1 MKYYLLFAWRNL
13 WRNKRRT
20 LLAAASIFFAV
31 LLALIMRSMQ
41 LGQYDYMVDT
51 SVSFYT
57 GYLQVQG
64 NGYWEDRS
72 FDESFTPTD
81 SLYAQL
87 RRHPNITIINPRVES
102 IALISLG
109 LETRITPI
117 IGIDPE
123 MENNITG
130 LKKRIIKGRYLT
142 DSSQGI
148 MISEG
153 LADRLRARIGDTLIV
168 FGQGY
173 QGVTAAD
180 QLVVEGIIL
189 FPIPQLNNAMSFLS
203 LSKAQE
209 LFNTTGRIT
218 SLVMMVDNA
227 NKVKSIQSEISASI
241 DPQLVVMNWE
251 QMSPELVQGIE
262 ADNASGVI
270 MLGILYVVIGFGVFG
285 TVMMMTIE
293 RTREFGLLI
302 ALGMTRK
309 KLLIVTTI
317 ETLFVSFLGAILGM
331 IGAFPIILYYS
342 LYPIRLTGEYAQ
354 AYLSYGLEPIVPLL
368 LEPSIFWSQTAAVF
382 VLALFASLYP
392 MFFIRKIQPVSAIQ
406 GRGGV
411 R

>member
-13 WRNKRRT
+13 WRNRRRT
-20 LLAAASIFFAV
+20 MLAAASIFFAV
-31 LLALIMRSMQ
+31 LLALVMRAMQ

-64 NGYWEDRS
+64 KGYWEDRS
-72 FDESFTPTD
+72 FDESFTPTE
-81 SLYAQL
+81 SLQAML
-87 RRHPNITIINPRVES
+87 RKHPRITIIDPRVES
-102 IALISLG
+102 VALISHA

-123 MENNITG
+123 NENKITG
-130 LKKRIIKGRYLT
+130 LKKRIIKGTYLT

-153 LADRLRARIGDTLIV
+153 LADRLQANIGDTVIV

-189 FPIPQLNNAMSFLS
+189 FPIPQLNNAMTVLS
-203 LSKAQE
+203 LAKAQE
-209 LFNTTGRIT
+209 LFNTNGRIT
-218 SLVMMVDNA
+218 SIVLMVDDA
-227 NKVKSIQSEISASI
+227 TMLKTIQSEIRAHI
-241 DPQLVVMNWE
+241 DTQLVVMNWE

-270 MLGILYVVIGFGVFG
+270 MLGILYLVIGFGVFG

-302 ALGMTRK
+302 ALGMTRT

-317 ETLFVSFLGAILGM
+317 ETLFISFVGAVSGM
-331 IGAFPIILYYS
+331 IGAFPIILYFS
-342 LYPIRLTGEYAQ
+342 LYPIRLTGDYAQ
-354 AYLSYGLEPIVPLL
+354 AYLAYGLEPIVPLL
-368 LEPSIFWSQTAAVF
+368 LEPSIFLSQTAAVF

-392 MFFIRKIQPVSAIQ
+392 LFFIRKIRPVSALQ